1 MNKKDFYEAPKWGL
15 RTVRV
20 ERSYLNSIS
29 NTTDSWDDPAT
40 DGTSWGSNDDNN
52 GME

>member
-1 MNKKDFYEAPKWGL
+1 MNKKEFYEAPKWGL

-29 NTTDSWDDPAT
+29 NTTDSWDDPANDNIT
-40 DGTSWGSNDDNN
+40 WGDGGDN